1 MLYSMHPFDRA
12 VIDLMNEKLQ
22 LLEKQFEADVVFYY
36 GMMHPNYEKLFR
48 NEIEKLKDKI
58 GEEEKPNTR
67 LVIFLNTPGGD
78 ALAVEQMV
86 NVTRHHYEEVEF
98 VVPDYAFSAG
108 TLFCMSGDKIHMD
121 YSSSLGPIDPQVPV
135 KGDYVPALGYLDK
148 VNEMIGKPEL
158 SMAEIIMLQQ
168 QDLAMLRYY
177 EQARD
182 LTISL
187 LKEWLVKYKFRNW
200 NTHRTHDVG
209 TPVTEEQKEE
219 RAREIAQDLGDNK
232 KWHSHGRHIGIK
244 ALQALHLDI
253 EDYSNENETR
263 NLIREYNEIVTGY
276 IAQKNFPVFLHS
288 RTMV

>member
-1 MLYSMHPFDRA
+1 MHPFDRA

-22 LLEKQFEADVVFYY
+22 LLEKQFKADVVFYY
-36 GMMHPNYEKLFR
+36 GTMHPSYEKLFR
-48 NEIEKLKDKI
+48 DEIEKLKEKL
-58 GEEEKPNTR
+58 EENETPNTR

-78 ALAVEQMV
+78 ALTVEQMV
-86 NVTRHHYEEVEF
+86 NVTRHHYAEVEF

-148 VNEMIGKPEL
+148 VNEMMGKQEL
-158 SMAEIIMLQQ
+158 SMAEVIMLQQ

-182 LTISL
+182 LTVSL
-187 LKEWLVKYKFRNW
+187 MKEWLVKYKFRNW
-200 NTHRTHDVG
+200 TTHRTNTPG
-209 TPVTEEQKEE
+209 QPVTGAQKEE
-219 RAREIAQDLGDNK
+219 RAEQIAADLGDNK

-244 ALQALHLDI
+244 SLQKLRVEI
-253 EDYSNENETR
+253 EDYSNVDETR

-276 IAQKNFPVFLHS
+276 IAQKNFTVFLHS

>member
-1 MLYSMHPFDRA
+1 MHPFDRA
-12 VIDLMNEKLQ
+12 VIDLMNDKLQ
-22 LLEKQFEADVVFYY
+22 LLEKQFKADVVFYY
-36 GMMHPNYEKLFR
+36 GMMHPSYEKLFR
-48 NEIEKLKDKI
+48 NEIEKLQ
-58 GEEEKPNTR
+58 EKAEGNENPNTR

-98 VVPDYAFSAG
+98 VVPDAAFSAG

-135 KGDYVPALGYLDK
+135 KGEYVPALGYLDK
-148 VNEMIGKPEL
+148 VNEMIGKQEL
-158 SMAEIIMLQQ
+158 SMAEVIMLQQ

-182 LTISL
+182 LTVSL
-187 LKEWLVKYKFRNW
+187 MKEWLVKYKFRNW
-200 NTHRTHDVG
+200 TTHRTNDVG
-209 TPVTEEQKEE
+209 QPVTEEQKEE
-219 RAREIAQDLGDNK
+219 RAEQIAADLGDNK

-244 ALQALHLDI
+244 ALQKLRLEI
-253 EDYSNENETR
+253 EDYSNVGETR

-276 IAQKNFPVFLHS
+276 IAQKNFHVFLHS

>member
-1 MLYSMHPFDRA
+1 
-12 VIDLMNEKLQ
+12 
-22 LLEKQFEADVVFYY
+22 
-36 GMMHPNYEKLFR
+36 
-48 NEIEKLKDKI
+48 
-58 GEEEKPNTR
+58 
-67 LVIFLNTPGGD
+67 
-78 ALAVEQMV
+78 MV
-86 NVTRHHYEEVEF
+86 NVTRHHYTEVEF

-148 VNEMIGKPEL
+148 VNEMIGKAEL

-200 NTHRTHDVG
+200 NTHRTHEVG
-209 TPVTEEQKEE
+209 QPVTEEQKEE

-244 ALQALHLDI
+244 ALQALRLDI
-253 EDYSNENETR
+253 EDYSNEDETR

-276 IAQKNFPVFLHS
+276 IAQKSFPVFLHS